1 MADHIFM
8 LAGEASGDKLGG
20 SILREMRARGYGDRI
35 IGIGGIEMQ
44 AEGLEPL
51 FEMEELTVL
60 GIGGAIKNYSH
71 LKKRLDQLVQHIR
84 LTKPR
89 MVFTIDSKAFSLRL
103 GKTLKAIMAKEGW
116 SVPVVHLVA
125 PTVWAWGSWRAKSIP
140 HSVDHLL
147 CLFPF
152 EVPYFTKYGA
162 SAHAVGHP
170 AIDIEWPSPHQARAH
185 LNLAQDD
192 IVIGLF
198 PGSRRREVAG
208 LLPEMAEAIRL
219 LRQSHPQI
227 KAILPAASS
236 VRQIIEEF
244 LTPEDGIQLLDE
256 TDRYHAMKAADYGLI
271 CSGTVTLETALSGL
285 HGSAYYAADPV
296 SVFIGKRLV
305 DVTKVIL
312 PNAITG
318 EEIYTLEINKEFSSS
333 SIAAK
338 IDAFLDAP
346 KASPLDD
353 IGQKLKTALT
363 PHGNSGERGIKFDHN
378 VVDVIDDIFNAS

>member
-84 LTKPR
+84 QTKPR

-103 GKTLKAIMAKEGW
+103 GKTLKAVMAKEGW
-116 SVPVVHLVA
+116 SVPIVHLVA
-125 PTVWAWGSWRAKSIP
+125 PTVWAWGGWRAKSIP

-152 EVPYFTKYGA
+152 EVPYFTKYGV

-170 AIDIEWPSPHQARAH
+170 AIEIDWPTQHQARAH
-185 LNLAQDD
+185 LNFAQDD

-198 PGSRRREVAG
+198 PGSRRREIAG
-208 LLPEMAEAIRL
+208 LLPDMCEALRL
-219 LRQSHPQI
+219 LRETRPQI

-256 TDRYHAMKAADYGLI
+256 TDRYHAMIAADYGLL
-271 CSGTVTLETALSGL
+271 CTGTVTLETALSGL
-285 HGSAYYAADPV
+285 SGSAYYAPDFFT
-296 SVFIGKRLV
+296 SILGRLLLERSMIV
-305 DVTKVIL
+305 L
-312 PNAITG
+312 PNAIAG
-318 EEIYTLEINKEFSSS
+318 EEIYTFQTQKEFSAQTMAS
-333 SIAAK
+333 K
-338 IDAFLDAP
+338 IEAFLDAP

-378 VVDVIDDIFNAS
+378 VVDVIDDILNAS

>member
-20 SILREMRARGYGDRI
+20 SILREMRSRGYDDRI
-35 IGIGGIEMQ
+35 TGIGGVEMQ

-51 FEMEELTVL
+51 FEMEELTVM
-60 GIGGAIKNYSH
+60 GIGGAIKNYSP
-71 LKKRLDQLVQHIR
+71 LKKRLHQLVQHIR

-103 GKTLKAIMAKEGW
+103 GKTLKAVMAKEGW

-140 HSVDHLL
+140 DCVDHLL

-170 AIDIEWPSPHQARAH
+170 AIDIEWPAQRQARAY
-185 LNLAQDD
+185 LNFEQDEV
-192 IVIGLF
+192 IIGLF

-208 LLPEMAEAIRL
+208 LLPEMVEAIRL
-219 LRQSHPQI
+219 LRERHPQI

-236 VRQIIEEF
+236 VRQNIEEF

-256 TDRYHAMKAADYGLI
+256 ADRYHAMKAADYGLI

-285 HGSAYYAADPV
+285 NGSAYYAADSV

-305 DVTKVIL
+305 DMTKVIL

-318 EEIYTLEINKEFSSS
+318 EEIYTLQINKEFTAASM
-333 SIAAK
+333 AAK
-338 IDAFLDAP
+338 VDEYLDAP
-346 KASPLDD
+346 KASGLH

-378 VVDVIDDIFNAS
+378 VVDVIDDILNAS

>member
-20 SILREMRARGYGDRI
+20 SILREMRSRGYDDRI
-35 IGIGGIEMQ
+35 TGIGGVEMQ

-51 FEMEELTVL
+51 FEMEELTVM
-60 GIGGAIKNYSH
+60 GIGGAIKNYSPLKIH
-71 LKKRLDQLVQHIR
+71 LHQLVQHIR

-103 GKTLKAIMAKEGW
+103 GKTLKAVMAKEGW

-140 HSVDHLL
+140 DCVDHLL

-170 AIDIEWPSPHQARAH
+170 AIDIEWPAQRQARAY
-185 LNLAQDD
+185 LNFEQDEV
-192 IVIGLF
+192 IIGLF

-208 LLPEMAEAIRL
+208 LLPEMVEAIRL
-219 LRQSHPQI
+219 LRERHPQI

-236 VRQIIEEF
+236 VRQNIEEF

-256 TDRYHAMKAADYGLI
+256 ADRYHAMKAADYGLI

-285 HGSAYYAADPV
+285 KGSAYYAADSV

-305 DVTKVIL
+305 DMTKVIL

-318 EEIYTLEINKEFSSS
+318 EEIYTLQINKEFTAASM
-333 SIAAK
+333 AAK
-338 IDAFLDAP
+338 VDEYLDAP
-346 KASPLDD
+346 KASGLH

-378 VVDVIDDIFNAS
+378 VVDVIDDILNAS

>member
-20 SILREMRARGYGDRI
+20 SILREMRSRGYDDRI
-35 IGIGGIEMQ
+35 TGIGGVEMQ

-51 FEMEELTVL
+51 FEMEELTVM
-60 GIGGAIKNYSH
+60 GIGGAIKNYSP
-71 LKKRLDQLVQHIR
+71 LKKRLHQLVQHIR

-103 GKTLKAIMAKEGW
+103 GKTLKAVMAKEGW

-140 HSVDHLL
+140 DCVDHLL

-170 AIDIEWPSPHQARAH
+170 AIDIEWPAQRQARAY
-185 LNLAQDD
+185 LNFEQDEV
-192 IVIGLF
+192 IIGLF

-208 LLPEMAEAIRL
+208 LLPEMVEAIRL
-219 LRQSHPQI
+219 LRERHPQI
-227 KAILPAASS
+227 KAILPVASS
-236 VRQIIEEF
+236 VRQNIEEF

-256 TDRYHAMKAADYGLI
+256 ADRYHAMKAADYGLI

-285 HGSAYYAADPV
+285 NGSAYYAADSV

-305 DVTKVIL
+305 DMTKVIL

-318 EEIYTLEINKEFSSS
+318 EEIYTLQINKEFTAASM
-333 SIAAK
+333 AAK
-338 IDAFLDAP
+338 VDEYLDAP
-346 KASPLDD
+346 KASGLH

-378 VVDVIDDIFNAS
+378 VVDVIDDILNAS

>member
-20 SILREMRARGYGDRI
+20 SILREMRSRGYDDRI
-35 IGIGGIEMQ
+35 TGIGGVEMQ

-51 FEMEELTVL
+51 FEMEELTVM
-60 GIGGAIKNYSH
+60 GIGGAIKNYSP
-71 LKKRLDQLVQHIR
+71 LKKRLHQLVQHIR

-103 GKTLKAIMAKEGW
+103 GKTLKAVMAKEGW

-140 HSVDHLL
+140 DCVDHLL

-170 AIDIEWPSPHQARAH
+170 AIDIEWPAQRQARAY
-185 LNLAQDD
+185 LNFEQDEV
-192 IVIGLF
+192 IIGLF

-208 LLPEMAEAIRL
+208 LLPAMVEAIRL
-219 LRQSHPQI
+219 LRERHPQI

-236 VRQIIEEF
+236 VRQNIEEF

-256 TDRYHAMKAADYGLI
+256 ADRYHAMKAADYGLI

-285 HGSAYYAADPV
+285 NGSAYYAADSV

-305 DVTKVIL
+305 DMTKVIL

-318 EEIYTLEINKEFSSS
+318 EEIYTLQINKEFTAASM
-333 SIAAK
+333 AAK
-338 IDAFLDAP
+338 VDEYLDAP
-346 KASPLDD
+346 KASGLH

-378 VVDVIDDIFNAS
+378 VVDVIDDILNAS

>member
-1 MADHIFM
+1 
-8 LAGEASGDKLGG
+8 
-20 SILREMRARGYGDRI
+20 
-35 IGIGGIEMQ
+35 
-44 AEGLEPL
+44 
-51 FEMEELTVL
+51 
-60 GIGGAIKNYSH
+60 
-71 LKKRLDQLVQHIR
+71 
-84 LTKPR
+84 

-103 GKTLKAIMAKEGW
+103 GKTLKAVMAKEGW

-140 HSVDHLL
+140 DCVDHLL

-170 AIDIEWPSPHQARAH
+170 AIDIEWPAQRQARAY
-185 LNLAQDD
+185 LNFEQDEV
-192 IVIGLF
+192 IIGLF

-208 LLPEMAEAIRL
+208 LLPEMVEAIRL
-219 LRQSHPQI
+219 LRERHPQI

-236 VRQIIEEF
+236 VRQNIEEF

-256 TDRYHAMKAADYGLI
+256 ADRYHAMKAADYGLI

-285 HGSAYYAADPV
+285 NGSAYYAADSV

-305 DVTKVIL
+305 DMTKVIL

-318 EEIYTLEINKEFSSS
+318 EEIYTLQINKEFTAASM
-333 SIAAK
+333 AAK
-338 IDAFLDAP
+338 VDEYLDAP
-346 KASPLDD
+346 KASGLH

-378 VVDVIDDIFNAS
+378 VVDVIDDILNAS